1 AYVSIEINSL
11 TPPKCRLVSTDTKG
25 RNMSQANWGESAEL
39 EWFLRSARAGL
50 RLSTA
55 DVAAVVGDPATPD
68 QLRQWAR
75 RGRLVPDIPA
85 PIKSAGASYGL
96 ETAATIFLAA
106 VYLHLGLNLK
116 IACARATSA
125 MREVLTKI
133 QDQPLSEA
141 QAVIDAFGLPGKTAS
156 TPVILHDGDLVD
168 MDVQPVSVVRVGT
181 LLILFAMNVHAHFEG
196 KQTYTLDDAREG
208 RIPRATAED

>member
-1 AYVSIEINSL
+1 
-11 TPPKCRLVSTDTKG
+11 
-25 RNMSQANWGESAEL
+25 MSQAKPWESTVEL

-75 RGRLVPDIPA
+75 RGRLVPDVPA

-96 ETAATIFLAA
+96 ETAATIYLAA

-116 IACARATSA
+116 IACARATTA
-125 MREVLTKI
+125 MREVITKI
-133 QDQPLSEA
+133 HQQPLSEA
-141 QAVIDAFGLPGKTAS
+141 QSLIDAFGLPGKTPS
-156 TPVILHDGDLVD
+156 TPAILHLGDLVD
-168 MDVQPVSVVRVGT
+168 MDVQPVSIVHVGS
-181 LLILFAMNVHAHFEG
+181 LLVIFAGNAEAYFDG